1 MQCSNRRRPRRCA
14 NPASP
19 GPLQARLSV
28 EVYPAIDIRNGR
40 AVRLSQGERA
50 RETVYGSDPIET
62 ARGFVAEGAR
72 WLHVVDLDRAFG
84 TGENITLIRS
94 LLEELGG
101 AVKIQVSG
109 GIRTLEVLQQLLGTA
124 AARFVLGTAIVTDA
138 AFLPAAIAAAGG
150 DRLAVALDGRDGKLA
165 IRGWEVQTG
174 QRVDDVAA
182 RVIGEGIRTLIYTDV
197 ARDGMMV
204 GPDIEGAVRLQQL
217 GADVIASGGIARLA
231 DLAAVRGAGLAG
243 AITGRAIYEGR
254 FTVAEAV
261 RAAAG

>member
-1 MQCSNRRRPRRCA
+1 M
-14 NPASP
+14 
-19 GPLQARLSV
+19 

-50 RETVYGSDPIET
+50 RETVYGSDPIAT
-62 ARGFVAEGAR
+62 ARGFVAEGAQ

-84 TGENITLIRS
+84 TGENLTLIRS
-94 LLEELGG
+94 LLAEVGG
-101 AVKIQVSG
+101 TVKVQVSG

-124 AARFVLGTAIVTDA
+124 AARFVLGTAIVTDPSFLA
-138 AFLPAAIAAAGG
+138 AAVAAAGP

-165 IRGWEVQTG
+165 IRGWEVQTDE
-174 QRVDDVAA
+174 RVDDVAS
-182 RVIGEGIRTLIYTDV
+182 RVIGEGVRTLIYTDV

-204 GPDIEGAVRLQQL
+204 GPDIEGAVRLQRL
-217 GADVIASGGIARLA
+217 GASVIASGGVARLE
-231 DLAAVRGAGLAG
+231 DLIAVRAAGLAG

-261 RAAAG
+261 RCASSS